1 MRLGSSDVQAG
12 QGHDTGCMGQK
23 MKRGKDRI
31 KVGTLHKLG
40 GGAFGSSLSM
50 GTVFYV
56 IKIFQSWADMM
67 AIQHVTTVNATEWF
81 TLK

>member
-12 QGHDTGCMGQK
+12 HGHDTGYMGQK
-23 MKRGKDRI
+23 TKRGKDRMMI
-31 KVGTLHKLG
+31 GTFHKLG
-40 GGAFGSSLSM
+40 NKVMGSSLSM

-67 AIQHVTTVNATEWF
+67 ATQHVTTVNATELF
-81 TLK
+81 TL

>member
-1 MRLGSSDVQAG
+1 MSGSARCTSWQRP
-12 QGHDTGCMGQK
+12 DTGCMGQK

-50 GTVFYV
+50 GTVFHV
-56 IKIFQSWADMM
+56 IKICQYRIDMM
-67 AIQHVTTVNATEWF
+67 ATQPVATVNATEFF
-81 TLK
+81 T

>member
-1 MRLGSSDVQAG
+1 MSGSARCTSWQRP
-12 QGHDTGCMGQK
+12 DTGCMGQK
-23 MKRGKDRI
+23 TKRGKDRMMI
-31 KVGTLHKLG
+31 GTFHKLG
-40 GGAFGSSLSM
+40 KKVMGSSLSM

-67 AIQHVTTVNATEWF
+67 AVQHVTTVNATEWF